1 MLGKRVNL
9 GFPKGQKKKK
19 LKRKL
24 KFFEGGR
31 SLVERKN
38 RGLKEEFSRVAIE

>member
-1 MLGKRVNL
+1 MVNL

-19 LKRKL
+19 KIKRKL